1 MLCRLRGCTVAW
13 GDDLAGD
20 SGAAMDLELRD
31 EDVAF
36 RDEVRAFLDGNL
48 TPGLRLA
55 GARTTSVFCDPK
67 HTLPWQ
73 RILHARGWAAPSW
86 PKAYGGPG
94 WNEVQRSIFAAEC
107 ARASAPGLAPMGLKM
122 CGPVIMGYGTDE
134 QKAHYLPRILSGEDY
149 WCQGYSEPG
158 SGSDLASLQLQA
170 LSDGDD
176 YLLSGSKIWTTH
188 AQFANRM
195 FCLVR
200 TNREGKPQAGIT
212 FLLLDMATPG
222 IEVKPIITLAG
233 DHEVNQVFFDN
244 VRVPKANR
252 VGPENQGWTV
262 AKYLLE
268 FERGGGSAPG
278 LKVAL
283 DRAERVA
290 RTSQADDRAHRRR
303 LAEAQIAVEA
313 IDMSER
319 RVLSAL
325 AGGNPPGPASSML
338 KINGTEAMQRID
350 EIAIAALGAYAQVDQ
365 LEAREPGSN
374 LEHIGPEIG
383 LTCMPRYLNNR
394 AASIYGGSNEI
405 QRDIIARLVLG
416 L

>member
-1 MLCRLRGCTVAW
+1 
-13 GDDLAGD
+13 
-20 SGAAMDLELRD
+20 MDLELSPQD
-31 EDVAF
+31 LAF
-36 RDEVRAFLDGNL
+36 RDEVRAFLDANL
-48 TPGLRLA
+48 TPEMRAA
-55 GARTTSVFCDPK
+55 GARMTSVFCEPR
-67 HTLPWQ
+67 HSLPWQ

-94 WNEVQRSIFAAEC
+94 WTEVQRSIFAAEC
-107 ARASAPGLAPMGLKM
+107 ARASAPGLAPMGLRM
-122 CGPVIMGYGTDE
+122 AGPVIMGYGTPE

-170 LSDGDD
+170 VSDGDD
-176 YLLSGSKIWTTH
+176 YVLSGSKIWTTH
-188 AQFANRM
+188 AQHANRM
-195 FCLVR
+195 FLLAR
-200 TNREGKPQAGIT
+200 TNREGKPQQGIT

-222 IEVKPIITLAG
+222 ITVKPIITLAG

-252 VGPENQGWTV
+252 LGEENQGWTV

-283 DRAERVA
+283 DRVRAIAAASDAE
-290 RTSQADDRAHRRR
+290 DRACRRR
-303 LAEAQIAVEA
+303 MAEAEITVEA
-313 IDMSER
+313 IDMAER

-325 AGGNPPGPASSML
+325 ASGNPPGPASSML
-338 KINGTEAMQRID
+338 KINGTETTQRLD
-350 EIAIAALGAYAQVDQ
+350 EIAIEALGAYAHVDQ
-365 LEAREPGSN
+365 PEAREPGSN
-374 LEHIGPEIG
+374 VAPIGPEIG
-383 LTCMPRYLNNR
+383 LTAMPRYLNNR

>member
-1 MLCRLRGCTVAW
+1 MNL
-13 GDDLAGD
+13 DLTPD
-20 SGAAMDLELRD
+20 EL
-31 EDVAF
+31 AF
-36 RDEVRAFLDGNL
+36 RDDVRAFLDANL
-48 TPGLRLA
+48 TPELQAAGRRL
-55 GARTTSVFCDPK
+55 TSVFCEPRYS
-67 HTLPWQ
+67 LPWQ

-86 PKAYGGPG
+86 PKEYGGPG
-94 WNEVQRSIFAAEC
+94 WNETQRAIFAAEC
-107 ARASAPGLAPMGLKM
+107 AAAGAPSLAPMGLKM
-122 CGPVIMGYGTDE
+122 AGPVIMGHGTPE

-158 SGSDLASLQLQA
+158 SGSDLASLQLRA
-170 LSDGDD
+170 ESDGDD
-176 YLLSGSKIWTTH
+176 YVLSGSKIWTTH

-200 TNREGKPQAGIT
+200 TNAAGKPQQGIT
-212 FLLLDMATPG
+212 FLLLDMASPG

-233 DHEVNQVFFDN
+233 EHEVNQVFFEG

-252 VGPENQGWTV
+252 VGAENDGWTV

-278 LKVAL
+278 LQISL
-283 DRAERVA
+283 A
-290 RTSQADDRAHRRR
+290 RTRAIAAAEGQVDRQARRR
-303 LAEAQIAVEA
+303 LAEAEIAVQA
-313 IDMSER
+313 IDISER

-325 AGGNPPGPASSML
+325 SAGRNPGPASSML

-350 EIAIAALGAYAQVDQ
+350 ELAIDAAAHYAGVDQ
-365 LEAREPGSN
+365 PAAREAGSN
-374 LEHIGPEIG
+374 VAAVGPDHS
-383 LTCMPRYLNNR
+383 LTAMPRYLNNR

>member
-1 MLCRLRGCTVAW
+1 
-13 GDDLAGD
+13 
-20 SGAAMDLELRD
+20 MDLELRD
-31 EDVAF
+31 VDLAF
-36 RDEVRAFLDGNL
+36 RDEVRAFLDANL
-48 TPGLRLA
+48 TSALRVA
-55 GARTTSVFCDPK
+55 ASRVTSVFCEPRYS
-67 HTLPWQ
+67 LPWQ

-86 PKAYGGPG
+86 PVEYGGPG
-94 WNEVQRSIFAAEC
+94 WSEVQRSIFAAEC
-107 ARASAPGLAPMGLKM
+107 ARASAPGLAPMGLRM
-122 CGPVIMGYGTDE
+122 VGPVIMGYGTPE
-134 QKAHYLPRILSGEDY
+134 QKAHDLPRILSGEDY

-176 YLLSGSKIWTTH
+176 YVLSGSKIWTTH
-188 AQFANRM
+188 AQYANRM

-212 FLLLDMATPG
+212 FLLLDMASPG
-222 IEVKPIITLAG
+222 LTVKPIITLAG
-233 DHEVNQVFFDN
+233 EHEVNQVFFDN

-278 LKVAL
+278 LKVGL
-283 DRAERVA
+283 DRAAGIADVSE
-290 RTSQADDRAHRRR
+290 ADDRAHRRR
-303 LAEAQIAVEA
+303 LAESQIAVTA

-325 AGGNPPGPASSML
+325 ASGNPPGPASSML

-350 EIAIAALGAYAQVDQ
+350 EISIAALGPYAHVEQMQ
-365 LEAREPGSN
+365 AREAGSN
-374 LEHIGPEIG
+374 IEPVGPEAG
-383 LTCMPRYLNNR
+383 LTAMPRYLNNR
-394 AASIYGGSNEI
+394 AATIYGGSNEI